1 MRVYKLYLLTYLKLR
16 PSGIPGFGIR
26 GLRFLLLTGALES
39 LADGPLCDSSVCGY
53 RDQHLGMFILR
64 TALLLRPAQL
74 PYTAC
79 VLTAGLAT
87 DTVTRCG
94 LQLQMSHVNSTLATD
109 TVTRCGLLLQMSH
122 IAWSEPQLPHA
133 ASVLTTSLALHS
145 TQHTH
150 SVTFVYNFLLLN
162 KESTSKAHSIV
173 ISRPSWK
180 IICSRCQSLISRS
193 RQQH

>member
-94 LQLQMSHVNSTLATD
+94 L
-109 TVTRCGLLLQMSH
+109 LLQMSH

-133 ASVLTTSLALHS
+133 ASVFTTSLALHS

-150 SVTFVYNFLLLN
+150 SVTFEYNFLLLN

-180 IICSRCQSLISRS
+180 IICSKCQSLISRS